1 MYEIRPA
8 DAGFWLYSPG
18 MLLYQDPRAP
28 NPRRV
33 RIFLAEKNV
42 AYDTVEV
49 SIATFAHQT
58 AEFRRK
64 NPIAQLPVLEFPDG
78 RLLRESM
85 AICRYLEE
93 LHPEPA
99 LFGENPTER
108 ALVEMWLRRVELGLF
123 TPAVEYGHHTQPFF
137 HDRFVQIAA
146 WAALC
151 RDRVEACCSLLE
163 RTLATSSYVAGD
175 RFTVADVTAYCGIE
189 IAILW
194 GIGGY
199 GDLGALTAW
208 RGRIGAR
215 PSAAAA
221 RYLE

>member
-1 MYEIRPA
+1 MI
-8 DAGFWLYSPG
+8 LYV
-18 MLLYQDPRAP
+18 DRFAP
-28 NPRRV
+28 NVRRV
-33 RIFLAEKNV
+33 LMFIDEKGINV
-42 AYDTVEV
+42 PVIELNIE
-49 SIATFAHQT
+49 SGEHRSPRML
-58 AEFRRK
+58 EL
-64 NPIAQLPVLEFPDG
+64 NPLGQLPILELDDG
-78 RLLRESM
+78 GGLSEST

-151 RDRVEACCSLLE
+151 RDRVAACCSLLE